1 MALIDT
7 AMASNL
13 WIEDKTQLVQ
23 SLRLAVTEELSA
35 ATTYEKLAYGV
46 KGSGISEF
54 DGEGKPIEIP
64 EDKLSATEASELAKS
79 ILEIADDE
87 LRHVGKLMRI
97 IDALSEDDKRLM
109 DEGRAEA

>member
-7 AMASNL
+7 AMAGNS

-46 KGSGISEF
+46 KRAGISEF
-54 DGEGKPIEIP
+54 NGEGKPIEIP
-64 EDKLSATEASELAKS
+64 EDKLSVSEADSLAKS
-79 ILEIADDE
+79 ILELADDE
-87 LRHVGKLMRI
+87 LRHAGKLMRI
-97 IDALSEDDKRLM
+97 IDMMSEDDKRLM